1 MMWNLLIW
9 VHLLASMF
17 WIGGMLFF
25 AIVLVPSLRA
35 VPSPQKTE
43 MISQIGHR
51 FRKTGWISLGLLLV
65 TGLSQLYHLG
75 SPVFAEGWLWVKL
88 FLIVLMV
95 SFTLLHDFVFGP
107 RSIEINRANPGAGAV
122 PLRRTARWLPRL
134 NLAVGIFVVL
144 AAVYLAQG
152 H

>member
-1 MMWNLLIW
+1 MIWMILIW
-9 VHLLASMF
+9 IHLLAAMF

-75 SPVFAEGWLWVKL
+75 SPVFAKGWLWAKL

-95 SFTLLHDFVFGP
+95 SFTLLHDFVLGP
-107 RSIEINRANPGAGAV
+107 RSIEINRANPGSH
-122 PLRRTARWLPRL
+122 PLRGTARWLPRL
-134 NLAVGIFVVL
+134 NLAVGILVVL